1 MRKLSRVVAETKV
14 GSEVDVVVWR
24 DGKRRTIK
32 VKVGELD
39 EEKIQN
45 AAVTGDSPG
54 TPKGQMVDT
63 FGLTLSEMSAELRDR
78 YDIPAAT
85 KGVVIT
91 KVQDNSTASEK
102 GIRAGDVIV
111 DINQHE
117 VKVPADVAKRV
128 KEARDAKRKSVL
140 LLIDRQGD
148 LRFVG
153 LRIDS

>member
-1 MRKLSRVVAETKV
+1 
-14 GSEVDVVVWR
+14 
-24 DGKRRTIK
+24 
-32 VKVGELD
+32 
-39 EEKIQN
+39 
-45 AAVTGDSPG
+45 
-54 TPKGQMVDT
+54 
-63 FGLTLSEMSAELRDR
+63 
-78 YDIPAAT
+78 
-85 KGVVIT
+85 VVIT

-117 VKVPADVAKRV
+117 VKIPADVAKRV